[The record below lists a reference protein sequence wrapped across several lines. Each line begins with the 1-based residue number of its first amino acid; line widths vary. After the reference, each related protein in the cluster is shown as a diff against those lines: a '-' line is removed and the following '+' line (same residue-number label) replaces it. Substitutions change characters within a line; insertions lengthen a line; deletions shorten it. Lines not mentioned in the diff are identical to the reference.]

1 MGAHTSF
8 HYLVSKMAIRFLLL
22 LIAASAF
29 ATFDESSFAGQV
41 IDPDANLAPEED
53 LLSAVKALRST
64 TDGTAF
70 HVHGMRIEDHA
81 NLIQATKAKAYKH
94 SFAARNAIKAAINS
108 LISELNAGHNHDR
121 NALNAERNA
130 GHNAMNNAVNRGKRV
145 TRGYREKSCPTKKA
159 QVEAEGARNAAKNV
173 LNSIK
178 RKKVCNISTTW
189 FDMGIKNSAPKFG
202 SALRNKWDK
211 HRAEYVRKTAVY
223 NAAVK
228 AYNKASREHAAAMS
242 SFKATTRVEASNA
255 RSACHN
261 AHRAYNLLK
270 KDVASNVSTRKQVYI
285 ASKVISCYVDNL
297 TKNGA
302 AHGCADR
309 ARRANTS
316 RWNIRPPR
324 MNGCLSKAALEAQ
337 LGPLT
342 WRPSKKNCH
351 AKHWNERGIK
361 ERASKERT
369 SKERASKERTSKEH
383 TSKERT
389 SKERTS
395 KNRTKVL
402 RHYWYPHW
410 INNWDGN
417 MHYSVGGTY
426 FFAGLHSVHN
436 NGREDRLFK
445 PLLNQWP
452 AVQSHAPWSGWINNM
467 DHSFT
472 YSCPHNKAITGLISY
487 HNNHYEDRRWRIRCA
502 AFHGV
507 TIHKRGWPGW
517 QTNWDQAWSLSCGHS
532 PLVGLSSYH
541 HNGAEDRRWRIQ
553 CGNAVPT
560 RL

>member
-1 MGAHTSF
+1 M
-8 HYLVSKMAIRFLLL
+8 RFLLL
-22 LIAASAF
+22 LIVASAF
-29 ATFDESSFAGQV
+29 AHFDESPLDGEIIREDS
-41 IDPDANLAPEED
+41 NLAPEED
-53 LLSAVKALRST
+53 LLSAVKALRAVS
-64 TDGTAF
+64 DGTPF

-94 SFAARNAIKAAINS
+94 SFAARNAIKAAINA
-108 LISELNAGHNHDR
+108 LIGELNTGHNHDR
-121 NALNAERNA
+121 NALNNERNA
-130 GHNAMNNAVNRGKRV
+130 GHNAVSNAINRGKQV

-159 QVEAEGARNAAKNV
+159 QVEAEAARNAAKNT
-173 LNSIK
+173 LNAIK
-178 RKKVCNISTTW
+178 RKKVCNLKTTW
-189 FDMGIKNSAPKFG
+189 FDMGIKNTAPKFG
-202 SALRNKWDK
+202 AELRNKWDRE
-211 HRAEYVRKTAVY
+211 RAEYVKKTAVY

-228 AYNKASREHAAAMS
+228 AYNKAAREHAGAMS

-255 RSACHN
+255 RSACLN
-261 AHRAYNLLK
+261 AHKAYNLLA

-302 AHGCADR
+302 AHGCANK

-316 RWNIRPPR
+316 RWNINPAR

-361 ERASKERT
+361 A
-369 SKERASKERTSKEH
+369 KERAHKESSTKKEKSHKERNSKHERSGKEKKSKESKTKESQHKHRTN
-383 TSKERT
+383 TLRVT
-389 SKERTS
+389 
-395 KNRTKVL
+395 

-410 INNWDGN
+410 INGWDAHMNW
-417 MHYSVGGTY
+417 SVGGNQV
-426 FFAGLHSVHN
+426 FAGLQSVHN

-445 PLLNQWP
+445 PLLNQWG
-452 AVQSHAPWSGWINNM
+452 AHQANTHWSGWVNNW
-467 DHSFT
+467 DAYFA
-472 YSCPHNKAITGLISY
+472 YSCPHNMAIVGMISY
-487 HNNHYEDRRWRIRCA
+487 HSNHYEDRRWRIRCA
-502 AFHGV
+502 RYHHINIAKG
-507 TIHKRGWPGW
+507 GWPGW
-517 QTNWDQAWSLSCGHS
+517 QTNWDQHFHLSCGHR

-553 CGNAVPT
+553 CGTASY